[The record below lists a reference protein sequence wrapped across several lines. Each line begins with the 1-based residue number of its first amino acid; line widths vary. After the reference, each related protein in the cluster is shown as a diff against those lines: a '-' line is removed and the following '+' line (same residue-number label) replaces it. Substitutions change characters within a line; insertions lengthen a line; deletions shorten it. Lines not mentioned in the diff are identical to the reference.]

1 MGKKRG
7 PVYATPEYRSGD
19 PEIARFADQYLTLRG
34 ATPRTCEAY
43 QRDLEHFG
51 GFLKAR
57 AALRQAQDDVRQAQD
72 DVRQAQDDVRQAQD
86 DVRQAQDDVR
96 QAQDDAAP
104 DVKPPPPYEELAGA
118 QYADI
123 LAYQTHL
130 ARSRRYA
137 PRSVRRKIATLR
149 TFYKHLRHAGRRED
163 NPAADAILPKIGRPL
178 PKAMRGEEV
187 ARVFAVR
194 IAGLSDLARRRDRA
208 ILQCLWSCGVRRA
221 ELVGLDLSDV
231 DLDGRQ
237 LRVVKGKGNKD
248 RYVPMTPEAADAM
261 REYLALRPRVSVP
274 AFFVGRGDRRLSAPA
289 VYKIV
294 RRYMELGGIT
304 EYASPHTWR
313 HTVATLM
320 RERGADL
327 LFLKEF
333 LGHES
338 TATTEIYTKLAR
350 GRLRTEFDRFHP
362 RDEVT

>member
-1 MGKKRG
+1 MARARRAI
-7 PVYATPEYRSGD
+7 YEAPEFLSAD
-19 PEIARFADQYLTLRG
+19 PEIARFAEQYLALRG
-34 ATPRTCEAY
+34 MTPRTREAY

-51 GFLKAR
+51 SFLKAR
-57 AALRQAQDDVRQAQD
+57 ALGTN
-72 DVRQAQDDVRQAQD
+72 
-86 DVRQAQDDVR
+86 
-96 QAQDDAAP
+96 P
-104 DVKPPPPYEELAGA
+104 DQKAPPPYDALTGA
-118 QYADI
+118 QYADV

-130 ARSRRYA
+130 NRSRRYA

-149 TFYKHLRHAGRRED
+149 TFYKHLRHSGRRDD
-163 NPAADAILPKIGRPL
+163 NPAADAILPKIGKPL
-178 PKAMRGEEV
+178 PKAMRGDEV
-187 ARVFAVR
+187 AKVFT
-194 IAGLSDLARRRDRA
+194 IKLAGNSELQNRRDRA

-221 ELVGLDLSDV
+221 ELVGLDLNDV

-237 LRVVKGKGNKD
+237 IRVVKGKGNKD
-248 RYVPMTPEAADAM
+248 RYVPMTPEAAQAM
-261 REYLALRPRVSVP
+261 RDYLAVRPRASVP

-294 RRYMELGGIT
+294 RTYMTLAGIT

-350 GRLRTEFDRFHP
+350 ERLRAEFDQFHP
-362 RDEVT
+362 REDV

>member
-1 MGKKRG
+1 MGKKRSA
-7 PVYATPEYRSGD
+7 VYEAPEYLSAD
-19 PEIARFADQYLTLRG
+19 PEIARFAEQYLAIRG
-34 ATPRTCEAY
+34 TTPRTREAY
-43 QRDLEHFG
+43 QRDLEHYG
-51 GFLKAR
+51 AFLKAQ
-57 AALRQAQDDVRQAQD
+57 ALGGSLDERQ
-72 DVRQAQDDVRQAQD
+72 
-86 DVRQAQDDVR
+86 
-96 QAQDDAAP
+96 
-104 DVKPPPPYEELAGA
+104 PPPYERLVEAV
-118 QYADI
+118 YADV

-137 PRSVRRKIATLR
+137 PRSMRRKIATLR
-149 TFYKHLRHAGRRED
+149 TFYKYLRHAGRRED
-163 NPAADAILPKIGRPL
+163 NPAADAILPKIGKPL
-178 PKAMRGEEV
+178 PKAMRSEEV
-187 ARVFAVR
+187 AKVFAVPPL
-194 IAGLSDLARRRDRA
+194 AGLTPLQRIRDRA

-221 ELVGLDLSDV
+221 ELVGLDLNDV

-248 RYVPMTPEAADAM
+248 RYVPMTPEASD
-261 REYLALRPRVSVP
+261 ALRAYLDVRPKVTVP
-274 AFFVGRGDRRLSAPA
+274 AFFVGRGDRRLSAAA

-294 RRYMELGGIT
+294 RTYMTLAGIT

-350 GRLRTEFDRFHP
+350 ERLRTEFDTFHP
-362 RDEVT
+362 RDDV

>member
-1 MGKKRG
+1 MGRKRA
-7 PVYATPEYRSGD
+7 PVYEAPEYLSAD
-19 PEIARFADQYLTLRG
+19 PEIARFAEQYLAIRG
-34 ATPRTCEAY
+34 TTPRTREAY

-51 GFLKAR
+51 SFLKAQ
-57 AALRQAQDDVRQAQD
+57 ALGT
-72 DVRQAQDDVRQAQD
+72 
-86 DVRQAQDDVR
+86 
-96 QAQDDAAP
+96 AP
-104 DVKPPPPYEELAGA
+104 DERQRPPYDRLAGA
-118 QYADI
+118 AYTDI
-123 LAYQTHL
+123 LNYQTYL

-137 PRSVRRKIATLR
+137 PRSMRRKIATLR
-149 TFYKHLRHAGRRED
+149 TFYKYLRHAGRRDD
-163 NPAADAILPKIGRPL
+163 NPAADAILPKIGKPL

-187 ARVFAVR
+187 GKVFEVKL
-194 IAGLSDLARRRDRA
+194 AGLSELQRRRDRA

-221 ELVGLDLSDV
+221 ELVGLDLNDV

-248 RYVPMTPEAADAM
+248 RYVPMTPEAAEAM
-261 REYLALRPRVSVP
+261 RAYLDLRPKVTVP

-294 RRYMELGGIT
+294 RTYMTMAGIT

-313 HTVATLM
+313 HTVATIM

-350 GRLRTEFDRFHP
+350 ERLRTEFDKFHP
-362 RDEVT
+362 RDDV

>member
-1 MGKKRG
+1 MARRRTI
-7 PVYATPEYRSGD
+7 YEAPEYLSAD
-19 PEIARFADQYLTLRG
+19 PEIGRFAEQYLALRG
-34 ATPRTCEAY
+34 TTPRTREAY

-51 GFLKAR
+51 SFLKAR
-57 AALRQAQDDVRQAQD
+57 ALGANPDDKQ
-72 DVRQAQDDVRQAQD
+72 
-86 DVRQAQDDVR
+86 
-96 QAQDDAAP
+96 
-104 DVKPPPPYEELAGA
+104 PPPYEALPTA
-118 QYADI
+118 QYADV

-149 TFYKHLRHAGRRED
+149 TFYKSLRQNDRRTD
-163 NPAADAILPKIGRPL
+163 NPAADANLPKIGRPL
-178 PKAMRGEEV
+178 PKAMRGDEV
-187 ARVFAVR
+187 AKVFGVK
-194 IAGLSDLARRRDRA
+194 IAGLSELQRRRDRA

-221 ELVGLDLSDV
+221 ELVGLDLNDV

-237 LRVVKGKGNKD
+237 IRVVKGKGNKD
-248 RYVPMTPEAADAM
+248 RYVPMTPEASQAM
-261 REYLALRPRVSVP
+261 RDYLAVRPRTSVP

-294 RRYMELGGIT
+294 RTYMTLAGIT

-350 GRLRTEFDRFHP
+350 ERLRTEFDKFHP
-362 RDEVT
+362 REDV

>member
-1 MGKKRG
+1 VGKKRG
-7 PVYATPEYRSGD
+7 PVYESPEYLSDD
-19 PEIARFADQYLTLRG
+19 PEIAAFSEQYLTVRG
-34 ATPRTCEAY
+34 TTPRTREAY

-51 GFLKAR
+51 AFLKAR
-57 AALRQAQDDVRQAQD
+57 SLGSDPEKKA
-72 DVRQAQDDVRQAQD
+72 
-86 DVRQAQDDVR
+86 
-96 QAQDDAAP
+96 
-104 DVKPPPPYEELAGA
+104 PPPYQQLAGA
-118 QYADI
+118 AYADI

-149 TFYKHLRHAGRRED
+149 TFYKHLRRAGRRTD
-163 NPAADAILPKIGRPL
+163 NPAADAILPKIGKPL
-178 PKAMRGEEV
+178 PKAMRGDEV
-187 ARVFAVR
+187 AKVFDVKV
-194 IAGLSDLARRRDRA
+194 AGLSELQRRRNRA

-221 ELVGLDLSDV
+221 ELVGLDLNDV
-231 DLDGRQ
+231 DLEGRQ
-237 LRVVKGKGNKD
+237 LRVIKGKGNKD
-248 RYVPMTPEAADAM
+248 RYVPMTPEAAAAM
-261 REYLALRPRVSVP
+261 RAYLDVRPRASVP
-274 AFFVGRGDRRLSAPA
+274 AFFVGRGDRRLSAAA

-294 RRYMELGGIT
+294 RTYMTLAGIT

-350 GRLRTEFDRFHP
+350 ERLRAEFDKFHP
-362 RDEVT
+362 REDV

>member
-1 MGKKRG
+1 MKKRG
-7 PVYATPEYRSGD
+7 PVYEKPEFLSLD
-19 PEIARFADQYLTLRG
+19 PEIAGFAEGYLAIRG
-34 ATPRTCEAY
+34 TTSRTREAY

-51 GFLKAR
+51 AFLKSQ
-57 AALRQAQDDVRQAQD
+57 ALGTD
-72 DVRQAQDDVRQAQD
+72 
-86 DVRQAQDDVR
+86 
-96 QAQDDAAP
+96 P
-104 DVKPPPPYEELAGA
+104 DEKLPPPYDALPGVR
-118 QYADI
+118 YADI

-149 TFYKHLRHAGRRED
+149 TFYKHLRHSGRRDD

-178 PKAMRGEEV
+178 PKAMRGDEV
-187 ARVFAVR
+187 AKVFAVVPPP
-194 IAGLSDLARRRDRA
+194 GLTRLQLARDQA

-221 ELVGLDLSDV
+221 ELVGLDLNDV
-231 DLDGRQ
+231 DLDGRT
-237 LRVVKGKGNKD
+237 LRVIKGKGNKD
-248 RYVPMTPEAADAM
+248 RHVPMTPEAAAAM
-261 REYLALRPRVSVP
+261 GAYLVLRPRVSVP
-274 AFFVGRGDRRLSAPA
+274 AFFVGRGDRRLSAAA

-294 RRYMELGGIT
+294 RTYMQRAGIT

-338 TATTEIYTKLAR
+338 TATTEVYTKLAR
-350 GRLRTEFDRFHP
+350 GRLRAEFDKFHP
-362 RDEVT
+362 REDV

>member
-1 MGKKRG
+1 MARARNA
-7 PVYATPEYRSGD
+7 VYEAPEYSSAD
-19 PEIARFADQYLTLRG
+19 PEIARFAEQYLTIRG
-34 ATPRTCEAY
+34 TTPRTREAY

-51 GFLKAR
+51 SFLKAR
-57 AALRQAQDDVRQAQD
+57 ALGAKLDEKA
-72 DVRQAQDDVRQAQD
+72 
-86 DVRQAQDDVR
+86 
-96 QAQDDAAP
+96 
-104 DVKPPPPYEELAGA
+104 PPPYDALPGA

-149 TFYKHLRHAGRRED
+149 TFYKHLRHSGRRDD

-178 PKAMRGEEV
+178 PKAMRADEV
-187 ARVFAVR
+187 AKVFALTL
-194 IAGLSDLARRRDRA
+194 AGKSDLQRARDRA

-221 ELVGLDLSDV
+221 ELVGLDLNDV

-237 LRVVKGKGNKD
+237 LRVIKGKGNKD
-248 RYVPMTPEAADAM
+248 RHVPMTPEAADAM
-261 REYLALRPRVSVP
+261 RAYLGLRPRTTVP
-274 AFFVGRGDRRLSAPA
+274 AFFVGRGDRRLSAA
-289 VYKIV
+289 GVYKIV
-294 RRYMELGGIT
+294 REYMTVAGIT

-350 GRLRTEFDRFHP
+350 DRLRAEFDKFHP
-362 RDEVT
+362 RDDV

>member
-1 MGKKRG
+1 MKKRG
-7 PVYATPEYRSGD
+7 PVYEKPEFLSAD
-19 PEIARFADQYLTLRG
+19 PEIAGFAERYLAIRG
-34 ATPRTCEAY
+34 TTARTREAY

-51 GFLKAR
+51 AFLKSR
-57 AALRQAQDDVRQAQD
+57 AAGSD
-72 DVRQAQDDVRQAQD
+72 
-86 DVRQAQDDVR
+86 
-96 QAQDDAAP
+96 P
-104 DVKPPPPYEELAGA
+104 DEKLPPPYDGLAGA
-118 QYADI
+118 VYADI

-149 TFYKHLRHAGRRED
+149 TFYKHLRHSGRRDD

-178 PKAMRGEEV
+178 PKAMRGDEV
-187 ARVFAVR
+187 AKVFAAVPPP
-194 IAGLSDLARRRDRA
+194 GLSRLQLARDQA

-221 ELVGLDLSDV
+221 ELVGLDLNDV
-231 DLDGRQ
+231 DLDGRA
-237 LRVVKGKGNKD
+237 LRVIKGKGNKD
-248 RYVPMTPEAADAM
+248 RHVPMTPEAAEAM
-261 REYLALRPRVSVP
+261 GAYLALRPRVSVP
-274 AFFVGRGDRRLSAPA
+274 AFFVGRGDRRLSAAA

-294 RRYMELGGIT
+294 RTYMERAGIT

-338 TATTEIYTKLAR
+338 TATTEVYTKLAR
-350 GRLRTEFDRFHP
+350 GRLRAEFDKFHP
-362 RDEVT
+362 REDV

>member
-1 MGKKRG
+1 MKKRG
-7 PVYATPEYRSGD
+7 PVYEKPEFLSLD
-19 PEIARFADQYLTLRG
+19 PEIAGFAERYLAIRG
-34 ATPRTCEAY
+34 TTARTREAY

-51 GFLKAR
+51 GFLKSQ
-57 AALRQAQDDVRQAQD
+57 ALGTDSDE
-72 DVRQAQDDVRQAQD
+72 
-86 DVRQAQDDVR
+86 
-96 QAQDDAAP
+96 
-104 DVKPPPPYEELAGA
+104 KLPPPYDALPGA

-149 TFYKHLRHAGRRED
+149 TFYKHLRHSGRRDD

-178 PKAMRGEEV
+178 PKAMRGDEV
-187 ARVFAVR
+187 AKVFAVVPPP
-194 IAGLSDLARRRDRA
+194 GLSRLQLARDQA

-221 ELVGLDLSDV
+221 ELVGLDLNDV
-231 DLDGRQ
+231 DLDGRT
-237 LRVVKGKGNKD
+237 LRVIKGKGNKD
-248 RYVPMTPEAADAM
+248 RHVPMTPEAAAAM
-261 REYLALRPRVSVP
+261 GDYLALRPRVSVP
-274 AFFVGRGDRRLSAPA
+274 AFFVGRGDRRLSAAA

-294 RRYMELGGIT
+294 RTYMERAGIT

-338 TATTEIYTKLAR
+338 TATTEVYTKLAR
-350 GRLRTEFDRFHP
+350 GRLRAEFDKFHP
-362 RDEVT
+362 REDV

>member
-1 MGKKRG
+1 MKKRG
-7 PVYATPEYRSGD
+7 PVYEKPEFLSLD
-19 PEIARFADQYLTLRG
+19 PEIAGFAERYLAIRG
-34 ATPRTCEAY
+34 TTPRTREAY

-51 GFLKAR
+51 AFLKSQ
-57 AALRQAQDDVRQAQD
+57 ALGTD
-72 DVRQAQDDVRQAQD
+72 
-86 DVRQAQDDVR
+86 
-96 QAQDDAAP
+96 P
-104 DVKPPPPYEELAGA
+104 DEKLPPPYDALTGA
-118 QYADI
+118 KYADI

-149 TFYKHLRHAGRRED
+149 TFYKHLRHSGRRDD

-178 PKAMRGEEV
+178 PKAMRGDEV
-187 ARVFAVR
+187 ARVFAVAPP
-194 IAGLSDLARRRDRA
+194 AGLSRLQRARDQA

-221 ELVGLDLSDV
+221 ELVGLDLNDV
-231 DLDGRQ
+231 DLDGRS
-237 LRVVKGKGNKD
+237 LRVIKGKGNKD
-248 RYVPMTPEAADAM
+248 RYVPMTPEAAAALG
-261 REYLALRPRVSVP
+261 EYLALRPRVSVP
-274 AFFVGRGDRRLSAPA
+274 AFFVGRGDRRLSAAA

-294 RRYMELGGIT
+294 RAYMQLAGIT
-304 EYASPHTWR
+304 EHASPHTWR

-350 GRLRTEFDRFHP
+350 GRLRAEFDEFHP
-362 RDEVT
+362 REDV

>member
-1 MGKKRG
+1 MKKRG
-7 PVYATPEYRSGD
+7 PVYEKPEFLSHD
-19 PEIARFADQYLTLRG
+19 PEIAGFAERYLAIRG
-34 ATPRTCEAY
+34 TTARTREAY

-51 GFLKAR
+51 AFLKAH
-57 AALRQAQDDVRQAQD
+57 AAGSD
-72 DVRQAQDDVRQAQD
+72 
-86 DVRQAQDDVR
+86 
-96 QAQDDAAP
+96 P
-104 DVKPPPPYEELAGA
+104 DEKLPPPYDALAGA
-118 QYADI
+118 VYADI

-149 TFYKHLRHAGRRED
+149 TFYKHLRHSGRRDD

-178 PKAMRGEEV
+178 PKAMRGDEV
-187 ARVFAVR
+187 AKVFAVVPPP
-194 IAGLSDLARRRDRA
+194 GLSRLQLARDQA

-221 ELVGLDLSDV
+221 ELVGLDLNDV
-231 DLDGRQ
+231 DLDGRA
-237 LRVVKGKGNKD
+237 LRVIKGKGNKD
-248 RYVPMTPEAADAM
+248 RHVPMTPEAAAAM
-261 REYLALRPRVSVP
+261 GAYLALRPRVTVP
-274 AFFVGRGDRRLSAPA
+274 AFFVGRGDRRLSAAA

-294 RRYMELGGIT
+294 RTYMERAGIT

-338 TATTEIYTKLAR
+338 TATTEVYTKLAR
-350 GRLRTEFDRFHP
+350 GRLRAEFDKFHP
-362 RDEVT
+362 REDV

>member
-1 MGKKRG
+1 MAKRQT
-7 PVYATPEYRSGD
+7 PVYEAPEFRSAD
-19 PEIARFADQYLTLRG
+19 PEIATFAERYLLIRG
-34 ATPRTCEAY
+34 TTPRTREAY

-51 GFLKAR
+51 AFLKSQALGTDPG
-57 AALRQAQDDVRQAQD
+57 AAKA
-72 DVRQAQDDVRQAQD
+72 
-86 DVRQAQDDVR
+86 
-96 QAQDDAAP
+96 
-104 DVKPPPPYEELAGA
+104 PPPYDGLAGA
-118 QYADI
+118 AYADI

-149 TFYKHLRHAGRRED
+149 TFYKHLRHSGRRDD

-178 PKAMRGEEV
+178 PKAMRGDEV
-187 ARVFAVR
+187 AGVFAVAPP
-194 IAGLSDLARRRDRA
+194 AGLSRLQLARDQA

-221 ELVGLDLSDV
+221 ELVGLDLNDV
-231 DLDGRQ
+231 DLEGRS
-237 LRVVKGKGNKD
+237 LRVIKGKGNKD
-248 RYVPMTPEAADAM
+248 RYVPMTPEAAAALG
-261 REYLALRPRVSVP
+261 EYLKLRPRVSVP
-274 AFFVGRGDRRLSAPA
+274 AFFVGRGDRRLSAAA

-294 RRYMELGGIT
+294 RAYMHLAGIT
-304 EYASPHTWR
+304 EHASPHTWR

-350 GRLRTEFDRFHP
+350 GRLRAEFDEFHP
-362 RDEVT
+362 REDL

>member
-1 MGKKRG
+1 MAKKR
-7 PVYATPEYRSGD
+7 PVYDKPEFLSGD
-19 PEIARFADQYLTLRG
+19 PEIAGFAERYLLIRG
-34 ATPRTCEAY
+34 TTARTREAY

-51 GFLKAR
+51 AFLKAQ
-57 AALRQAQDDVRQAQD
+57 ALGTN
-72 DVRQAQDDVRQAQD
+72 
-86 DVRQAQDDVR
+86 
-96 QAQDDAAP
+96 P
-104 DVKPPPPYEELAGA
+104 DEKAPPPYDALTGA
-118 QYADI
+118 KYADI

-149 TFYKHLRHAGRRED
+149 TFYKHLRHSGRRDD

-178 PKAMRGEEV
+178 PKAMRGDEV
-187 ARVFAVR
+187 VRVFAVAPP
-194 IAGLSDLARRRDRA
+194 AGLSPLQRARDQA

-221 ELVGLDLSDV
+221 ELVGLDLNDV
-231 DLDGRQ
+231 DLDGRS

-248 RYVPMTPEAADAM
+248 RYVPMTPEAVTAM
-261 REYLALRPRVSVP
+261 GAYLKLRPRVSVP
-274 AFFVGRGDRRLSAPA
+274 AFFVGRGDRRLSAAA

-294 RRYMELGGIT
+294 RGYMELAGVT

-350 GRLRTEFDRFHP
+350 GRLRAEFDEFHP
-362 RDEVT
+362 REDL

>member
-1 MGKKRG
+1 MKKRG
-7 PVYATPEYRSGD
+7 PVYEKPEFLSLD
-19 PEIARFADQYLTLRG
+19 PEIAGFAERYLAIRG
-34 ATPRTCEAY
+34 TTARTREAY

-51 GFLKAR
+51 AFLKSH
-57 AALRQAQDDVRQAQD
+57 AAGSD
-72 DVRQAQDDVRQAQD
+72 
-86 DVRQAQDDVR
+86 
-96 QAQDDAAP
+96 P
-104 DVKPPPPYEELAGA
+104 DQKLAPPYEGLAGA
-118 QYADI
+118 SYADI

-149 TFYKHLRHAGRRED
+149 TFYKHLRHSARRDD

-178 PKAMRGEEV
+178 PKAMRGDEV
-187 ARVFAVR
+187 AKVFAVVPPP
-194 IAGLSDLARRRDRA
+194 GLSRLQLARDQA

-221 ELVGLDLSDV
+221 ELVGLDLNDV
-231 DLDGRQ
+231 DLDGRN
-237 LRVVKGKGNKD
+237 LRVIKGKGNKD
-248 RYVPMTPEAADAM
+248 RHVPMTPEAAAAM
-261 REYLALRPRVSVP
+261 GAYLALRPRVSVP
-274 AFFVGRGDRRLSAPA
+274 AFFVGRGDRRLSAAA

-294 RRYMELGGIT
+294 RTYMERAGIT

-338 TATTEIYTKLAR
+338 TATTEVYTKLAR
-350 GRLRTEFDRFHP
+350 GRLRAEFDKFHP
-362 RDEVT
+362 REDV

>member
-7 PVYATPEYRSGD
+7 AIHEAPEFLSVD
-19 PEIARFADQYLTLRG
+19 PEIVRFAEQYLAIRG
-34 ATPRTCEAY
+34 TTPRTREAY

-51 GFLKAR
+51 AFLKAR
-57 AALRQAQDDVRQAQD
+57 ADGTSLDE
-72 DVRQAQDDVRQAQD
+72 
-86 DVRQAQDDVR
+86 
-96 QAQDDAAP
+96 
-104 DVKPPPPYEELAGA
+104 KPPPPYDLLVGA

-130 ARSRRYA
+130 ARTRRYA
-137 PRSVRRKIATLR
+137 PRSMRRKVATLR
-149 TFYKHLRHAGRRED
+149 AFYKYLRHSGRRDD

-178 PKAMRGEEV
+178 PKAMRGDEV
-187 ARVFAVR
+187 AKVFSVKL
-194 IAGLSDLARRRDRA
+194 AGLTELQRRRDQA
-208 ILQCLWSCGVRRA
+208 ILQALWSCGVRRA
-221 ELVGLDLSDV
+221 ELVGLDLNDV

-237 LRVVKGKGNKD
+237 LRVIKGKGNKD
-248 RYVPMTPEAADAM
+248 RYVPMTPEAAKAM
-261 REYLALRPRVSVP
+261 RDYLDVRPRVTVP
-274 AFFVGRGDRRLSAPA
+274 AFFVGRGDRRLSAAA

-294 RRYMELGGIT
+294 RTYMTMAGIT

-350 GRLRTEFDRFHP
+350 ERLRIEFDKFHP
-362 RDEVT
+362 RDDV

>member
-1 MGKKRG
+1 MKKRG
-7 PVYATPEYRSGD
+7 PVYEKPEFLSLD
-19 PEIARFADQYLTLRG
+19 PEIAGFAERYLAIRG
-34 ATPRTCEAY
+34 TTARTREAY

-51 GFLKAR
+51 AFLKSHA
-57 AALRQAQDDVRQAQD
+57 DGSD
-72 DVRQAQDDVRQAQD
+72 
-86 DVRQAQDDVR
+86 
-96 QAQDDAAP
+96 P
-104 DVKPPPPYEELAGA
+104 DEKLPPPYDALTGA
-118 QYADI
+118 SYADI

-149 TFYKHLRHAGRRED
+149 TFYKHLRHSGRRDD

-178 PKAMRGEEV
+178 PKAMRGDEV
-187 ARVFAVR
+187 AKVFAVVPPP
-194 IAGLSDLARRRDRA
+194 GLSRLQLARDQA

-221 ELVGLDLSDV
+221 ELVGLDLNDV
-231 DLDGRQ
+231 DLGGRA
-237 LRVVKGKGNKD
+237 LRVIKGKGNKD
-248 RYVPMTPEAADAM
+248 RHVPMTPEAAAAM
-261 REYLALRPRVSVP
+261 GEYLALRPRVSVP
-274 AFFVGRGDRRLSAPA
+274 AFFVGRGDRRLSAAA

-294 RRYMELGGIT
+294 RTYMERAGIT

-338 TATTEIYTKLAR
+338 TATTEVYTKLAR
-350 GRLRTEFDRFHP
+350 GRLRAEFDKFHP
-362 RDEVT
+362 REDV

>member
-1 MGKKRG
+1 MARARG
-7 PVYATPEYRSGD
+7 PVYEAPEYLSAD
-19 PEIARFADQYLTLRG
+19 PEIAAFAERYLILRG
-34 ATPRTCEAY
+34 TTPRTREAY

-57 AALRQAQDDVRQAQD
+57 AQGGKLDE
-72 DVRQAQDDVRQAQD
+72 
-86 DVRQAQDDVR
+86 
-96 QAQDDAAP
+96 
-104 DVKPPPPYEELAGA
+104 KPPPPYPHLATA
-118 QYADI
+118 AYADI
-123 LAYQTHL
+123 LDYQTHL

-149 TFYKHLRHAGRRED
+149 TFYKHLRMSGRRDD

-178 PKAMRGEEV
+178 PKAMRGDEV
-187 ARVFAVR
+187 ARVFGVTV
-194 IAGLSDLARRRDRA
+194 AGLSDAQRARDRA

-221 ELVGLDLSDV
+221 ELVGLDLNDV
-231 DLDGRQ
+231 DLDGRV

-248 RYVPMTPEAADAM
+248 RYVPMTPEAADAL
-261 REYLALRPRVSVP
+261 RAYLNVRPRVSVP

-294 RRYMELGGIT
+294 RTYMTLAGIT

-313 HTVATLM
+313 HTVATMM

-338 TATTEIYTKLAR
+338 TATTEIYTKLA
-350 GRLRTEFDRFHP
+350 GSRLRTEFDQFHP
-362 RDEVT
+362 RDDL

>member
-7 PVYATPEYRSGD
+7 PIYENPEYLSAD
-19 PEIARFADQYLTLRG
+19 PEIARFAEQWLALRG
-34 ATPRTCEAY
+34 TTPRTREAY

-51 GFLKAR
+51 SFLKAQ
-57 AALRQAQDDVRQAQD
+57 ALGADLS
-72 DVRQAQDDVRQAQD
+72 
-86 DVRQAQDDVR
+86 
-96 QAQDDAAP
+96 
-104 DVKPPPPYEELAGA
+104 VKQPPPYDALAGA
-118 QYADI
+118 KYADI

-137 PRSVRRKIATLR
+137 PRSVRRKVATLR
-149 TFYKHLRHAGRRED
+149 TFYKHLRHSGRRDD

-178 PKAMRGEEV
+178 PKAMRGDEV
-187 ARVFAVR
+187 AKVFTVT
-194 IAGLSDLARRRDRA
+194 IAGLSELQARRDRA

-221 ELVGLDLSDV
+221 ELIGLDLNDV

-261 REYLALRPRVSVP
+261 RAYLDVRPRVSVP
-274 AFFVGRGDRRLSAPA
+274 AFFVGRGDRRLSAA
-289 VYKIV
+289 GVYKIV
-294 RRYMELGGIT
+294 RTYMTLAGIT

-313 HTVATLM
+313 HTIATLM

-350 GRLRTEFDRFHP
+350 DRLRTEFDRFHP
-362 RDEVT
+362 RDDV

>member
-1 MGKKRG
+1 MSKKSAT
-7 PVYATPEYRSGD
+7 VYEAPEFRSAD
-19 PEIARFADQYLTLRG
+19 PEIARFADQYLLIRG
-34 ATPRTCEAY
+34 TTPRTREAY

-51 GFLKAR
+51 AFMKSQ
-57 AALRQAQDDVRQAQD
+57 ALGTN
-72 DVRQAQDDVRQAQD
+72 
-86 DVRQAQDDVR
+86 
-96 QAQDDAAP
+96 P
-104 DVKPPPPYEELAGA
+104 DVKAPPPYDGLPGA
-118 QYADI
+118 MYADI

-149 TFYKHLRHAGRRED
+149 TFYRHLRHSGRRDD

-178 PKAMRGEEV
+178 PKAMRGDEV
-187 ARVFAVR
+187 AKVFT
-194 IAGLSDLARRRDRA
+194 IKLAGQSELQRRRDRA
-208 ILQCLWSCGVRRA
+208 LLQCLWSCGVRRA
-221 ELVGLDLSDV
+221 ELVGLDLNDV

-237 LRVVKGKGNKD
+237 LRVIKGKGNKD
-248 RYVPMTPEAADAM
+248 RYVPMTPEAAAAM
-261 REYLALRPRVSVP
+261 RAYLEVRPRVTVP

-294 RRYMELGGIT
+294 RTYMELAGIT

-350 GRLRTEFDRFHP
+350 GRLRAEFDQFHP
-362 RDEVT
+362 RDDV